1 MCDSIT
7 NGGPISFASSG
18 GGSCPPANVIIAS
31 NVLSTS
37 GNIYA
42 QDGTF
47 TGNLYVSGK
56 IIGLVTVT
64 GNTLSNLNAS
74 NLAFG
79 VVDSSL
85 IYGNTLSNIQA
96 SNISGLVTVTG
107 NTLSN
112 LNASNLAFGIVK
124 GSLIYG
130 NTLSNLNASNLAFGV
145 VNSALI
151 YGNTLSNIQASN
163 ISGLTGNTLSN
174 LNASNLAFGVVNSAL
189 IYGNTLSNI
198 QASNISGLTGN
209 TLSNLNASNLAF
221 GVVNSALIYG
231 NTLSNIQASNIVQPF
246 SNLSISNITTDKTFQ
261 SNLTVASGG
270 VLATDTPFSAIYLK
284 GGLLNFS
291 NSTFYVAKTVI
302 DNPYTSA
309 VSSDGSTRVFLYN
322 QQNRIDIYTNI
333 DYPDA
338 TFSPD
343 GPVSASLN
351 GNGNVLA
358 VGGGENVYIYVKNN
372 TTWSLRDTIE
382 FFGYSVSLSYDGN
395 TLLVSSATQ
404 STGSV
409 GDTMKYTYDGVNWNG
424 TTITLPGTDLC
435 SSVAVSG
442 DGQTYVFG
450 CPFDSTYS
458 NPGSVNITKDLVTY
472 HTVSG
477 DNPGDYFGAHVSVNY
492 NGTRIVANS
501 SFAGGGNYIKI
512 IDYTN

>member
-198 QASNISGLTGN
+198 QASNI
-209 TLSNLNASNLAF
+209 
-221 GVVNSALIYG
+221 
-231 NTLSNIQASNIVQPF
+231 VQPF
-246 SNLSISNITTDKTFQ
+246 SNLSISNITTGKTFQ

>member
-124 GSLIYG
+124 GSLIY
-130 NTLSNLNASNLAFGV
+130 
-145 VNSALI
+145 
-151 YGNTLSNIQASN
+151 
-163 ISGLTGNTLSN
+163 GNTLSN